1 MVNACLITRIFKNNK
16 IKNAQYALGGLGI
29 LAHEM
34 ENPQKNYA
42 LIGKSLT
49 HSFSKTYFTQKFQEK
64 EINASYENI
73 ELDAISAVTQ
83 VLAQN
88 YSGCNVTIP
97 YKEAIIPFL
106 DELSAEAKMVQA
118 VNTIEFK
125 NGKTIGHNTDVF
137 GFKQMIKPFFKSHH
151 ERAMIIGTGGAA
163 KAVAHVLE
171 ELGVNVI
178 YISRTPQG
186 DKQFSYADINE
197 NMIKFCGIIV
207 NTTPVG
213 MHPNSND
220 LVELPYEFMTEK
232 HLAIDLIYNP
242 AETLFLKNAKAQ
254 NAWVLN
260 GLTMLHQQ
268 AEKAWGIW
276 NK

>member
-1 MVNACLITRIFKNNK
+1 
-16 IKNAQYALGGLGI
+16 
-29 LAHEM
+29 M
-34 ENPQKNYA
+34 ENQQKKYG
-42 LIGKSLT
+42 LIGQKLE
-49 HSFSKTYFTQKFQEK
+49 HSFSKAYFTQKFQEK
-64 EINASYENI
+64 AINAVYENI
-73 ELDAISAVTQ
+73 ELETIDAVITILTQ
-83 VLAQN
+83 GYA
-88 YSGCNVTIP
+88 GCNVTIP

-106 DELSAEAKMVQA
+106 DELSTEANLVQA

-137 GFKQMIKPFFKSHH
+137 GFKQLIKPFFKSHH

-163 KAVAHVLE
+163 KAVAYVLE

-178 YISRTPQG
+178 YISRNPNG
-186 DKQFSYADINE
+186 EYEFSYEDINE
-197 NMIKFCGIIV
+197 NMIKYCGIIV

-213 MHPNSND
+213 MFPN
-220 LVELPYEFMTEK
+220 VTAEVALPYEFMTEK

-254 NAWVLN
+254 GAWVLN
-260 GLTMLHQQ
+260 GVTMLHQQ
-268 AEKAWGIW
+268 AEKSWGIW

>member
-1 MVNACLITRIFKNNK
+1 MEETRKK
-16 IKNAQYALGGLGI
+16 YG
-29 LAHEM
+29 
-34 ENPQKNYA
+34 
-42 LIGKSLT
+42 LIGKNLE
-49 HSFSKTYFTQKFQEK
+49 HSFSKAYFNEKFEVNG
-64 EINASYENI
+64 INASYENLSLESI
-73 ELDAISAVTQ
+73 DAISE
-83 VLAQN
+83 VLKQN

-97 YKEAIIPFL
+97 YKEAIIPYL
-106 DELSAEAKMVQA
+106 DELSDEAKQVGA

-125 NGKTIGHNTDVF
+125 DGKTIGHNTDVF

-163 KAVAHVLE
+163 KAVAFVLE
-171 ELGVNVI
+171 NLGANII
-178 YISRTPQG
+178 YVSRNPEG
-186 DKQFSYADINE
+186 DNEFGYDEINE
-197 NMIKFCGIIV
+197 NMVKFNGVIV

-213 MHPNSND
+213 MYPN
-220 LVELPYEFMTEK
+220 VGQEVALPYEFMNEK

-242 AETLFLKNAKAQ
+242 TETVFLKKAKAQ
-254 NAWVLN
+254 GSWVLN